1 MSREARRPY
10 GKIRLLDITCDA
22 PYDWRF
28 EDATHVRVS
37 MPVCQESQEEM
48 TRRGFVLAD
57 RTIGCAISL
66 ARGTVDFASLV
77 RTEPQLTSG
86 RREEILAIAKQCFP
100 ADRRFHV
107 APALNQAIADEIL
120 AGWVDELPP
129 CYLYGHKGQSVGFLA
144 LTGEGDRRFVHLA
157 AVLERYRAS
166 GAALSLYAAA
176 ARDCKSQGV
185 RFLEGRISTA
195 NPAVMNLYAFL
206 GAKFSQP
213 VDVYLKEV

>member
-1 MSREARRPY
+1 M
-10 GKIRLLDITCDA
+10 
-22 PYDWRF
+22 
-28 EDATHVRVS
+28 V
-37 MPVCQESQEEM
+37 
-48 TRRGFVLAD
+48 
-57 RTIGCAISL
+57 
-66 ARGTVDFASLV
+66 
-77 RTEPQLTSG
+77 
-86 RREEILAIAKQCFP
+86 
-100 ADRRFHV
+100 
-107 APALNQAIADEIL
+107 
-120 AGWVDELPP
+120 
-129 CYLYGHKGQSVGFLA
+129 

>member
-1 MSREARRPY
+1 MNREERRWY

-22 PYDWRF
+22 PYGWQF

-37 MPVCQESQEEM
+37 MPACYESQAEM
-48 TRRGFVLAD
+48 VRQGFFCAD
-57 RTIGCAISL
+57 RTVEVSISL
-66 ARGTVDFASLV
+66 SSGRIDFSSLV
-77 RTEPQLTSG
+77 RTEPQFTSE
-86 RREEILAIAKQCFP
+86 RRDEILAIAKQCFP

-107 APALNQAIADEIL
+107 APALNQAIADDIL
-120 AGWVDELPP
+120 TSWVDDLPS
-129 CYLYGHKGQSVGFLA
+129 CYLCEHRGQPTGFLA

-185 RFLEGRISTA
+185 RFLDGRVSTA
-195 NPAVMNLYAFL
+195 NPAAMNLYAFL
-206 GAKFSQP
+206 DGKFSCP
-213 VDVYLKEV
+213 MDVYLKEV